1 MSRTSYLTTHHGSFW
16 FQIRVPVAHQPR
28 HGLRVRTN
36 LQTNDPAVAKTL
48 ALRLAAEWLVR
59 FSHEPEAPLDE
70 HPLPAEIGQPPL
82 PLVVAPP
89 EPVAPALSRA
99 AQAAPETSDLSPH
112 IADMLALYRYWRGL
126 NTDRAPST
134 VREFERL
141 TRTFDKFMQ
150 KTPTQLMRT
159 DITAYRDHLLQ
170 RGDAR
175 KTVTKKLSFVS
186 AMLQTAYDAGYLPA
200 NVARGLKVPRAKVE
214 TIKRMSF
221 PKDSLIRIFGTRV
234 YTERA
239 RPLAGGG
246 EAIAWVPMLAL
257 ATGARLEEPCL
268 LAPIQK

>member
-1 MSRTSYLTTHHGSFW
+1 M
-16 FQIRVPVAHQPR
+16 
-28 HGLRVRTN
+28 
-36 LQTNDPAVAKTL
+36 AKTL

-70 HPLPAEIGQPPL
+70 HPSPAEIGQSPL

-99 AQAAPETSDLSPH
+99 AQATPDTSGLSPH
-112 IADMLALYRYWRGL
+112 VANMLALYRYWRGL

-150 KTPTQLMRT
+150 KTPAQLMRT

-186 AMLQTAYDAGYLPA
+186 AMLQTAYDAGYGVVPIERLVAAVGSLKLP
-200 NVARGLKVPRAKVE
+200 VDL
-214 TIKRMSF
+214 
-221 PKDSLIRIFGTRV
+221 
-234 YTERA
+234 
-239 RPLAGGG
+239 
-246 EAIAWVPMLAL
+246 
-257 ATGARLEEPCL
+257 PCVM
-268 LAPIQK
+268 

>member
-16 FQIRVPVAHQPR
+16 FQIRVPMAHQPR

-59 FSHEPEAPLDE
+59 FSHEPEVPLDE

-99 AQAAPETSDLSPH
+99 AQAAPETSGPSPH
-112 IADMLALYRYWRGL
+112 VADMLALYRYWRGL

-150 KTPTQLMRT
+150 KTPAQLMRT

-239 RPLAGGG
+239 RPLAGGV
-246 EAIAWVPMLAL
+246 EAITRPPWRAL
-257 ATGARLEEPCL
+257 CH
-268 LAPIQK
+268 